1 MALEASFSDLCAE
14 LESLR
19 EAFGQFSAAVADKP
33 LKGDSVLVDLFGDA
47 ADDLLGWVEEA
58 AQSALEGKQAVSYP
72 LDTASARRR
81 LIACQERFNLMSNKL
96 WSDLV
101 SYERMREIATLGRE
115 RRGEWLA
122 WSGGVKSAL
131 DSCREPLYNV
141 NQSLFACWQEITEH
155 MGTSSV
161 SVQTTTIGQQVT
173 VPLPGYEHQQK
184 IT

>member
-1 MALEASFSDLCAE
+1 MALEASFNDLRAE
-14 LESLR
+14 FEGLR
-19 EAFGQFSAAVADKP
+19 EAFAEFSAAVADKP
-33 LKGDSVLVDLFGDA
+33 ARGDSVLVDLFGDA

-58 AQSALEGKQAVSYP
+58 AQSASEGRQAVSYP
-72 LDTASARRR
+72 LDIECARRKM
-81 LIACQERFNLMSNKL
+81 IVCQERFNLISNKL

-122 WSGGVKSAL
+122 WSSGVKSAL

-141 NQSLFACWQEITEH
+141 NQSLFVCWQEITEH

-161 SVQTTTIGQQVT
+161 SVRTTTIGQQVS
-173 VPLPGYEHQQK
+173 VPLPGYEQQQK